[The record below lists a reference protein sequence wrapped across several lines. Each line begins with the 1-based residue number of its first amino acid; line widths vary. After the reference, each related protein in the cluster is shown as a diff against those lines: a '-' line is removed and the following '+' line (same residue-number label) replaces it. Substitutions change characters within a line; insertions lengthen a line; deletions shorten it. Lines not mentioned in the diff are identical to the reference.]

1 MLCGR
6 KYQTLLG
13 SSLEDKPLKHQQL
26 EVCRRCGALDEHT
39 KMPTSK
45 HSCVLCACKL
55 FPLP

>member
-26 EVCRRCGALDEHT
+26 EVCRRCGALD
-39 KMPTSK
+39 
-45 HSCVLCACKL
+45 AN
-55 FPLP
+55 F